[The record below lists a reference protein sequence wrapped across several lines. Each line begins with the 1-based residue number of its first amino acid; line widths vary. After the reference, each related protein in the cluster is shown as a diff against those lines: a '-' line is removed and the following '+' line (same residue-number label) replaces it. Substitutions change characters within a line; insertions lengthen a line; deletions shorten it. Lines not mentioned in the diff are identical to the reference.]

1 MFFFEFKREDKDKLE
16 MLLWLD
22 RSPETWCYW
31 LIINQSIT
39 VKSLTDFKN
48 DLIDNQR
55 GTQIQ

>member
-22 RSPETWCYW
+22 HSPETCYW

-39 VKSLTDFKN
+39 VKSLNILKMT
-48 DLIDNQR
+48 
-55 GTQIQ
+55 